1 MTENSQK
8 QSLSNDLAITIAKTG
23 GVELPA
29 ETLEFTIDQAMDES
43 IFKDIPVVGWLA
55 KGVSIT
61 RSISDRIFHHKILR
75 FLMALEEVSKN
86 KREDFRA
93 SVESDPSFRRKVGEH
108 LLIFLNKIDAFEKT
122 SLLAKCFDHYLTGD
136 IDFQYFTDLS
146 NIIERTPLS
155 DLSAL
160 SVLSNKRVVFS
171 SVGVAVA
178 CGILE
183 YGITDA
189 SYGED
194 TPELG
199 TKMSTYGKDLRDIF
213 LDQLRERK
221 ANEKKQREALFGKE
235 EGN

>member
-1 MTENSQK
+1 MTEKSKK

-29 ETLEFTIDQAMDES
+29 EILEFTIDQVIDES
-43 IFKDIPVVGWLA
+43 IFKEIPVVGWLA
-55 KGVSIT
+55 KGVSVT

-75 FLMALEEVSKN
+75 FLMALEEVSKS
-86 KREDFRA
+86 KREEFRA

-108 LLIFLNKIDAFEKT
+108 LLIVLNKIDAFEKT

-136 IDFQYFTDLS
+136 IDFQYFIDLS
-146 NIIERTPLS
+146 SIIERTPLS

-160 SVLSNKRVVFS
+160 SVPPNKRILFS

-183 YGITDA
+183 YGITDP

-213 LDQLRERK
+213 LGQFRERK
-221 ANEKKQREALFGKE
+221 ANEKKQREALLGKE
-235 EGN
+235 E

>member
-1 MTENSQK
+1 MTKNSRK

-23 GVELPA
+23 GIELPA
-29 ETLEFTIDQAMDES
+29 EILEFTIDQVIDES
-43 IFKDIPVVGWLA
+43 IFKEIPIVGWLA
-55 KGVSIT
+55 KGVSVT

-75 FLMALEEVSKN
+75 FLMALEEASES

-93 SVESDPSFRRKVGEH
+93 KVESDPSFRRKVGEH
-108 LLIFLNKIDAFEKT
+108 LLIVLNKIDAFEKT
-122 SLLAKCFDHYLTGD
+122 SLLAKCFDHFLTGD

-160 SVLSNKRVVFS
+160 SVPPNKRILFS

-183 YGITDA
+183 YGMIDP
-189 SYGED
+189 SYGEE

-213 LDQLRERK
+213 LGQFRERK
-221 ANEKKQREALFGKE
+221 ANEKKRREALFGKKE
-235 EGN
+235 